1 MACIQQRR
9 GIREKRNPPPPMWIG
24 LYCCDMSQRSPA
36 VFRSWGGGGGG
47 EGTISPNKN
56 TGREYILAPQTFSL
70 SVVPVVHIIKH
81 FCSDFCLLPPS
92 PRSPLPLSGT
102 IIGLVIGIGFSPSGC
117 RWKWVSGSRVMGQM
131 GHHFWMGNVGHGL
144 LLVTH

>member
-1 MACIQQRR
+1 
-9 GIREKRNPPPPMWIG
+9 
-24 LYCCDMSQRSPA
+24 

-92 PRSPLPLSGT
+92 PRSPLPLSGL
-102 IIGLVIGIGFSPSGC
+102 GLQPFGVSMEM
-117 RWKWVSGSRVMGQM
+117 RQWVK
-131 GHHFWMGNVGHGL
+131 GHGSNGSPFL
-144 LLVTH
+144 DG